1 VKQLVNTVKQI
12 LDQKGR
18 SVFTIEPDASVY
30 DAIAMM
36 AKKNVG
42 ALAVTDGGK
51 LVGLISE
58 RDYARKGFLQGCS
71 SPDTKVSEIMSD
83 CVMVV
88 PPERTTEECMALM
101 TEKRFRH
108 LPVVEDGDLVGM
120 VSIGDMVK
128 AIISEQR
135 FTIEQLEH
143 YITN

>member
-1 VKQLVNTVKQI
+1 VNTVKQI

-18 SVFTIEPDASVY
+18 LVFTIEPDASVY

-36 AKKNVG
+36 AEKSVG
-42 ALAVTDGGK
+42 ALAVTDGDK

-58 RDYARKGFLQGCS
+58 RDYARKGFLQGRS
-71 SPDTKVSEIMSD
+71 SPATKVSEIMTD

-88 PPERTTEECMALM
+88 PPERTAEECMALM

-108 LPVVEDGDLVGM
+108 LPVMEDGVLVGM

-135 FTIEQLEH
+135 FTIAQLEH
-143 YITN
+143 YITS

>member
-1 VKQLVNTVKQI
+1 MNTVNQI

-18 SVFTIEPDASVY
+18 TVFSIRPDASVY

-36 AKKNVG
+36 ADKHVG
-42 ALAVTDGGK
+42 ALPVMEGDK

-58 RDYARKGFLQGCS
+58 RDYARKGFLQGRS
-71 SPDTKVSEIMSD
+71 SPDTKVREIMSD
-83 CVMVV
+83 RVMVV
-88 PPERTTEECMALM
+88 PPELTTEECMALM
-101 TEKRFRH
+101 TEKRIRH
-108 LPVVEDGDLVGM
+108 LPVVEGGDLVGV

-143 YITN
+143 YITS

>member
-1 VKQLVNTVKQI
+1 MNTVKQI

-36 AKKNVG
+36 AEKHVG
-42 ALAVTDGGK
+42 ALAVTEGDK

-58 RDYARKGFLQGCS
+58 RDYARKGVLQGRS
-71 SPDTKVSEIMSD
+71 SPDTKVREIMID
-83 CVMVV
+83 RVMVV
-88 PPERTTEECMALM
+88 TPERTTEECMAIM

-108 LPVVEDGDLVGM
+108 LPVVEDGNLVGM

-128 AIISEQR
+128 AIISEQK

-143 YITN
+143 YIIS

>member
-1 VKQLVNTVKQI
+1 MNTVKQI
-12 LDQKGR
+12 LDQKGH

-30 DAIAMM
+30 DAITMM
-36 AKKNVG
+36 AEKHVG
-42 ALAVTDGGK
+42 ALAVTEGDK
-51 LVGLISE
+51 LVGLFSE
-58 RDYARKGFLQGCS
+58 RDYARKGFLQGRS
-71 SPDTKVSEIMSD
+71 APNTKVREIMTD
-83 CVMVV
+83 RVMVV
-88 PPERTTEECMALM
+88 PPGRTTEECMALR

-143 YITN
+143 YIKS

>member
-1 VKQLVNTVKQI
+1 MNTVKQI
-12 LDQKGR
+12 LDQKGH
-18 SVFTIEPDASVY
+18 SVFTIEPDAPVY

-36 AKKNVG
+36 AEKQVG
-42 ALAVTDGGK
+42 ALAVMEGDE
-51 LVGLISE
+51 LVGLFSE
-58 RDYARKGFLQGCS
+58 RDYARKGFLQGRS
-71 SPDTKVSEIMSD
+71 SPDTKVREIMTNR
-83 CVMVV
+83 VMVV

-135 FTIEQLEH
+135 FTIKQLEH

>member
-1 VKQLVNTVKQI
+1 MNTVNQI

-18 SVFTIEPDASVY
+18 TVFTIGPDASVY

-36 AKKNVG
+36 ADKHVG
-42 ALAVTDGGK
+42 ALPVLERDK
-51 LVGLISE
+51 LIGLISE
-58 RDYARKGFLQGCS
+58 RDYARKVFLQGRS
-71 SPDTKVSEIMSD
+71 SLDTKVREIMSD
-83 CVMVV
+83 RVMVV
-88 PPERTTEECMALM
+88 SPDLTTEECMALM

-108 LPVVEDGDLVGM
+108 LPVVEDGELVGV

-143 YITN
+143 YISS